1 MSQQYSLSDLLLL
14 GIEQEKFPRYLYKYR
29 KIEDAERFLENSKI
43 MFSTYD
49 KFNDPFEFAYIL
61 NEDYN
66 ENDLMTWFRKT
77 GCKCSSKEIS
87 HLKNQFQNNKMDLD
101 IIIDKEIKEQLKNTG
116 VFCLASM
123 PNNLL
128 MWSHYA
134 SYHEGVCLEFDL
146 SQSPKAFTFLQQ
158 VIYDDNYPHI
168 NYIKNQNDI
177 ITPLIHKSKA
187 WQYEEEWRV
196 IKNGF
201 PNQLFEVDKKAL
213 TSVIFGCSFDQTKE
227 KSIQRLCAEKGFNA
241 VQYKRAVKSSNSFH
255 LDIVDVDTF

>member
-1 MSQQYSLSDLLLL
+1 MNQTHNPSDLLLSC
-14 GIEQEKFPRYLYKYR
+14 IEQEKVPRYLYKYR

-66 ENDLMTWFRKT
+66 ENDLMTWLRRT

-87 HLKNQFQNNKMDLD
+87 LLKNQSQNKKMDLNT
-101 IIIDKEIKEQLKNTG
+101 IIGKKIKEQLKNIG

-123 PNNLL
+123 NDNLL

-134 SYHEGVCLEFDL
+134 SNHEGVCLKFDL
-146 SQSPKAFTFLQQ
+146 SQSPDAFTFLQQ

-168 NYIKNQNDI
+168 NYIKNQDDI

-187 WQYEEEWRV
+187 WQYEKEWRV
-196 IKNGF
+196 IKNDF

-213 TSVIFGCSFDQTKE
+213 TSVIFGCNFDQAKE
-227 KSIQRLCAEKGFNA
+227 ESIRQLCAEKGFNG

-255 LDIVDVDTF
+255 LDIVDIDTF